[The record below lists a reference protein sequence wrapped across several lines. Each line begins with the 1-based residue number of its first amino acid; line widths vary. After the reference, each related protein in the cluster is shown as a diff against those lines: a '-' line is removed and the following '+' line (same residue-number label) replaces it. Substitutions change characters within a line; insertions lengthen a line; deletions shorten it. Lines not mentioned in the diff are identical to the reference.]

1 MTEKEFIVDGKLNV
15 VSPIG
20 EQVNDKAA
28 SLAPRLD
35 TLNGKT
41 VCEIWNG
48 GFKAD
53 VMFPIIEQ
61 MLRERYPTVKMIPFT
76 EFPTVTISSLGSG
89 KKAETLEAVRAALL
103 AKGCDAV
110 ITGNGG

>member
-1 MTEKEFIVDGKLNV
+1 MMNAKLNV
-15 VSPIG
+15 VSPLG
-20 EQVNDKAA
+20 ENVNETIT
-28 SLAPRLD
+28 SLAPRLE
-35 TLNGKT
+35 TLDGKT

-61 MLRERYPTVKMIPFT
+61 MLRERYPTVTMIPFT

>member
-1 MTEKEFIVDGKLNV
+1 MTDKGSILNARLEV
-15 VSPIG
+15 VRPLG
-20 EQVNDKAA
+20 EQLDDKAVA
-28 SLAPRLD
+28 LAPRLD

-61 MLRERYPTVKMIPFT
+61 MLRERYPTVRMIPFT
-76 EFPTVTISSLGSG
+76 EFPTVTIASLGSA

>member
-1 MTEKEFIVDGKLNV
+1 MDTKLNV
-15 VSPIG
+15 VSPLG
-20 EQVNDKAA
+20 EQVDDKVTA
-28 SLAPRLD
+28 LAPRLD

-61 MLRERYPTVKMIPFT
+61 MLRERYPGVRMVPFT
-76 EFPTVTISSLGSG
+76 EFPTVTISSLGLAR
-89 KKAETLEAVRAALL
+89 KAETLEAVRTALL
-103 AKGCDAV
+103 AQGCDAV

>member
-1 MTEKEFIVDGKLNV
+1 MDAKLHV

-20 EQVNDKAA
+20 KQVTDKTV

-61 MLRERYPTVKMIPFT
+61 MLRERYPAVKMVPFT

-89 KKAETLEAVRAALL
+89 KKAETLDAVRAALL
-103 AKGCDAV
+103 TKGCDAV

>member
-1 MTEKEFIVDGKLNV
+1 MVDSKLNV
-15 VSPIG
+15 VSPMG
-20 EQVNDKAA
+20 EKVNDQAA

-61 MLRERYPTVKMIPFT
+61 MLRERYPAIKIISFT

-89 KKAETLEAVRAALL
+89 NKAQTLEAVRAALL

>member
-1 MTEKEFIVDGKLNV
+1 MKKELTVDTKLNV

-20 EQVNDKAA
+20 KQVNDKTA

-53 VMFPIIEQ
+53 VMFPIIGQ
-61 MLRERYPTVKMIPFT
+61 MLRERYPNVTMIPFT
-76 EFPTVTISSLGSG
+76 EFPAVTISSLGSG
-89 KKAETLEAVRAALL
+89 KKAETLEAVRAALM

>member
-1 MTEKEFIVDGKLNV
+1 MDAKLHV
-15 VSPIG
+15 VSPVG
-20 EQVNDKAA
+20 ENVNETIT
-28 SLAPRLD
+28 SLAPRLE
-35 TLNGKT
+35 TLEGKT

-61 MLRERYPTVKMIPFT
+61 MLRERYPTVRMIPFT
-76 EFPTVTISSLGSG
+76 EFPTVTIASLGSAR
-89 KKAETLEAVRAALL
+89 KAETLEAVRAALL

>member
-1 MTEKEFIVDGKLNV
+1 MDAILNV
-15 VSPIG
+15 VSPVG
-20 EQVNDKAA
+20 ENVSETIT
-28 SLAPRLD
+28 SLAPRLE
-35 TLNGKT
+35 TLDGKT

-61 MLRERYPTVKMIPFT
+61 MLRKRYPTVRMIPFT
-76 EFPTVTISSLGSG
+76 EFPTVTIASLGSG
-89 KKAETLEAVRAALL
+89 KKAGTLEAVRAALL
-103 AKGCDAV
+103 EKGCDAL

>member
-1 MTEKEFIVDGKLNV
+1 MDAKLNV
-15 VSPIG
+15 VSPVG
-20 EQVNDKAA
+20 KNVDGTAT

-61 MLRERYPTVKMIPFT
+61 MLRERYPSVRMIPFT
-76 EFPTVTISSLGSG
+76 EFPTVTIASLGSAR
-89 KKAETLEAVRAALL
+89 KAETLEAVRVALL